1 MLRERRIARPPIA
14 AHRRNSALRAFA
26 AEEARLIKALIA
38 LIAIALFTGAA
49 LGVSVAEHPARM
61 RLDDRAALAQWK
73 SSYANATPMQ
83 AGLALL
89 ALLIGLWSWWKIGDD
104 WLLAGALLIGANLP
118 FTLLM
123 IMPVNRRLKAIPIEA
138 AGPESRELLVRW
150 GRLHDIRT
158 LLGIAALAAC
168 FLAFIQP

>member
-1 MLRERRIARPPIA
+1 ML
-14 AHRRNSALRAFA
+14 
-26 AEEARLIKALIA
+26 KALLA

-49 LGVSVAEHPARM
+49 LAMSVAEHPARM

-73 SSYANATPMQ
+73 TSYSNATPMQ

-89 ALLIGLWSWWKIGDD
+89 GLVLGVWSWWKISDE

-123 IMPVNRRLKAIPIEA
+123 ILPVNRRLKAIPIEA

-158 LLGIAALAAC
+158 LLGLAAVAAC
-168 FLAFIQP
+168 FIAFLLP